1 MGLINYAD
9 EIMRRLP
16 DLAAGVL
23 LGIMDDAGVDEVLIT
38 STVRSPVDQ
47 ARVMFNNLEAHGVA
61 AQKMLYKLPGQQ
73 VIDVYA
79 SMRAMGHNATDTQ
92 AAMVQ
97 KILELGSQNISHHC
111 VDPDV
116 RSVFDVAPSSIPD
129 LKRGS
134 FVTAVSNCDQVDK
147 FLQPPVDP
155 AFHIEIPLGSDPEE
169 TVVQSA

>member
-16 DLAAGVL
+16 DQAVGVL
-23 LGIMDDAGVDEVLIT
+23 QGIMDDAGVDEVLIT
-38 STVRSPVDQ
+38 STVRSPIDQ

-79 SMRAMGHNATDTQ
+79 SMRAMGHDAADTQ
-92 AAMVQ
+92 TAMVQ
-97 KILELGSQNISHHC
+97 KILELGSQNVSHHC
-111 VDPDV
+111 VDPAV
-116 RSVFDVAPSSIPD
+116 RSVFDVAPSSVPD
-129 LKRGS
+129 LQRGA
-134 FVTAVSNCDQVDK
+134 FVSAVSSCDQVDK

-155 AFHIEIPLGSDPEE
+155 AFHIEVPLTGGDPE
-169 TVVQSA
+169 